1 MPPRYDMLAIDLD
14 GTLLNSQ
21 REVSDANRRALDDAR
36 AAGLRVVICTG
47 RALPECAHTLER
59 IAQHDPVAVAGGS
72 IIACPRER
80 RTLHRFALDP
90 DLVASAARTLL
101 GHERP
106 VLILKD
112 PDPASLDYVIVH
124 GSGRHELES
133 DMHDWFAR
141 WRVRVRFVEHVE
153 EDEHPDHTVRFGIS
167 GPAGRLA
174 RIAGELERQVQGR
187 AVMHAFGRV
196 IHNHAGSG
204 GDARSEQADEQP
216 HILEVFDAR
225 ASKWAAIRWLAD
237 LDGIPAQRICALGDE
252 VNDLP
257 MITQAGLGIA
267 MGNAV
272 PSVRAAAKRQTLRH
286 DDDGVAHAIHRVLDG
301 HW

>member
-14 GTLLNSQ
+14 GTLLNSS
-21 REVSDANRRALDDAR
+21 REVSDANLRALDDAR

-47 RALPECAHTLER
+47 RALPECAHTLDR
-59 IAQHDPVAVAGGS
+59 IAQNDPVAVAGGS
-72 IIACPRER
+72 IIACPRQR

-101 GHERP
+101 GYERP

-112 PDPASLDYVIVH
+112 PEPASLDYVVVH
-124 GSGRHELES
+124 GTGRHDLEP

-153 EDEHPDHTVRFGIS
+153 QDEHPDHTVRFGVS

-174 RIAGELERQVQGR
+174 RIAAELERQVQGR

-196 IHNHAGSG
+196 IHNHAG
-204 GDARSEQADEQP
+204 DEHPDDQP
-216 HILEVFDAR
+216 HILEIFDAR
-225 ASKWAAIRWLAD
+225 ASKWSAIRWLAD
-237 LDGIPAQRICALGDE
+237 HDGIPAQRICAIGDE

-257 MITQAGLGIA
+257 MIAQAGLGIA

-272 PSVRAAAKRQTLRH
+272 PSVRAAARRQTLRH
-286 DDDGVAHAIHRVLDG
+286 DEDGVAHAIRRVLDG
-301 HW
+301 EW